1 MTIIAAVPRAML
13 ERKPRHGDPCNRC
26 GLCCY
31 ASLCDV
37 AHAIYGTRTGP
48 CPELQWDADGSRCG
62 LIDRSTGEA
71 REDAKL
77 LINSGNGCDMIL
89 RGEPRNYRYTAQ
101 LADIDT
107 KNRERLDAART
118 RFGLIKPK
126 ERQ

>member
-31 ASLCDV
+31 TSLCDV
-37 AHAIYGTRTGP
+37 AHAIHGTRVGP

-62 LIDRSTGEA
+62 LIERNEGDA

-77 LINSGNGCDMIL
+77 LINAGNGCDMLL
-89 RGEPRNYRYTAQ
+89 RGEQRNHRYTMQ
-101 LADIDT
+101 LLVSDIR
-107 KNRERLDAART
+107 NQERLDVARA

-126 ERQ
+126 EQP

>member
-37 AHAIYGTRTGP
+37 AYTIHGTRTGP

-62 LIDRSTGEA
+62 LIERSTGEA

-77 LINSGNGCDMIL
+77 LINSGNGCDMLL
-89 RGEPRNYRYTAQ
+89 RGEQRNHRYTEQ
-101 LADIDT
+101 RNTFDR
-107 KNRERLDAART
+107 KNRERLDAARK
-118 RFGLIKPK
+118 RFRLI
-126 ERQ
+126 